1 MTTMSIPPTQGKPT
15 NGRGA
20 QWRLDAELLRST
32 LARLCERPVSGA
44 IWPPMLLAFETGLP
58 ITEVE
63 LALDPGRQRDRT
75 SKPELAT
82 WSVYEQLLYS
92 LQPGDHDREVCQA
105 AHERLAQHLWQRVA
119 PPRDIAAIVS
129 EADFVAAMATLTA

>member
-44 IWPPMLLAFETGLP
+44 IWPPTLLAFETGLP

-63 LALDPGRQRDRT
+63 LALDPGRQRDRA
-75 SKPELAT
+75 SKPELAA
-82 WSVYEQLLYS
+82 WSVYEQLLYVCCSPVITTARSARRHMSGS
-92 LQPGDHDREVCQA
+92 LSTCGSVSLRRATSPPSSAR
-105 AHERLAQHLWQRVA
+105 RTSWPLWR
-119 PPRDIAAIVS
+119 R
-129 EADFVAAMATLTA
+129 